1 MRNSI
6 RRGEREMRNS
16 VRHREREMTTFDRLE
31 DSFYVNTA
39 IDRSG

>member
-16 VRHREREMTTFDRLE
+16 VRHGEREMTTFEILE